1 MTATLDEFWQGMFGA
16 RMVADPI
23 PGERR
28 SAANISPADVA
39 EVVAQAQGGDVEAYE
54 AWCEGVFRLT
64 DGRFLYVSDSQ
75 CDTCGSGR
83 KTVTVAA
90 TLPALARYGIGEWA
104 RGVLGLDVDGKLLGE
119 GK

>member
-1 MTATLDEFWQGMFGA
+1 MTATLDEFWQGVFGA

-83 KTVTVAA
+83 GIATVARSLDSLLRLGVSPFA
-90 TLPALARYGIGEWA
+90 LEQLGLARPM
-104 RGVLGLDVDGKLLGE
+104 
-119 GK
+119 